1 MTATGALS
9 VPVTAVAHGADTT
22 VLFVS
27 HPALALFHDVADEIE
42 RLLGAATDW
51 GASGQREGQYAID
64 LVTDRAAVPMLHA
77 AGYAVLSEESGRT
90 DPPSGDVAGVVV
102 IDPLDGSTNASRGV
116 PWYATALCLVDAE
129 GPAVALVADQA
140 SSEDRFAAVRGE
152 GAWRGHLHAAGP
164 SGIPLRPS
172 ACTATG
178 NALVAISGVPTG
190 DYGWAQFR
198 AFGASALDLCLV
210 GAGVVDGFVDMS
222 PDAHGVWDYLAAALI
237 CTEAGAVVVD
247 AHGRDLVALDHAARR
262 TPVAA
267 ATPALLDALVAAR
280 TAH

>member
-1 MTATGALS
+1 M
-9 VPVTAVAHGADTT
+9 PVTAAAHGPDTT
-22 VLFVS
+22 VLVMS
-27 HPALALFHDVADEIE
+27 HPALALFHEVADEIG
-42 RLLGAATDW
+42 RLLAAATDW

-64 LVTDRAAVPMLHA
+64 VVTDAAAVPVLHA

-90 DPPSGDVAGVVV
+90 VPTSGEAAGTVV

-129 GPAVALVADQA
+129 GPAVAMVANQV
-140 SSEDRFAAVRGE
+140 SGERFGAVRGE
-152 GAWRGHLHAAGP
+152 GAWRGRGHGAA
-164 SGIPLRPS
+164 SDVTRLRPS
-172 ACTATG
+172 TCRAPG
-178 NALVAISGVPTG
+178 DALVAISGIPSA

-210 GAGVVDGFVDMS
+210 GAGAVDGFVDMS
-222 PDAHGVWDYLAAALI
+222 LDAHGVWDYLAASLI

-247 AHGRDLVALDHAARR
+247 AHGRDLVALDHGARR

-267 ATPALLDALVAAR
+267 ATPSLLEALLAAR
-280 TAH
+280 TGR